1 MAKAALGSLDVDEP
15 WIRHATREETNSG
28 GDVRTGHAGRAQKAT
43 DNFAMR
49 EFGDLCGF
57 GWIGRTLGREVRET
71 LSGIT
76 GSGVR
81 FAFPEVEA
89 FQDCLDALRL
99 GDLDGGTITNDVH
112 AQEPRESAEI
122 FNVELDE
129 KIFDQFVG
137 SGGPVCS
144 QYDVVDVNE

>member
-1 MAKAALGSLDVDEP
+1 
-15 WIRHATREETNSG
+15 
-28 GDVRTGHAGRAQKAT
+28 
-43 DNFAMR
+43 MR

-57 GWIGRTLGREVRET
+57 GWIGCTLGREVRET
-71 LSGIT
+71 LSGIA

-89 FQDCLDALRL
+89 FQDCLDVLRL

-122 FNVELDE
+122 FNIELDE
-129 KIFDQFVG
+129 EI
-137 SGGPVCS
+137 SLRGGKRSNVRTSNRLKFCS
-144 QYDVVDVNE
+144 WQSFSSLGMS